1 MFVISGSFFKL
12 MKNVKCIAEIW
23 QTQHITLRQH
33 MSDNIVNGRVI
44 ELPPLTLNTDLLPDY
59 YLYKFEDGSEYQIDQ
74 ILVVVETLKDGKFK
88 VLDYG
93 SRQEQ
98 EIIISNLLSDTSAH
112 WFYCDVFYRYKKA
125 SR

>member
-1 MFVISGSFFKL
+1 
-12 MKNVKCIAEIW
+12 
-23 QTQHITLRQH
+23 

-59 YLYKFEDGSEYQIDQ
+59 YLYKFEDGSEYRIDQ